1 MCGFG
6 WTVSNGATNFY
17 WASDLLHRLLHLPKV
32 GEGHV
37 EHYSSGKYPGVLE
50 LAKTN
55 SSYSVKDS
63 DTLQYFALEAYAH
76 DIAVPGVGCVGTF
89 KATSTPAAAATS
101 AAASSVKASATPS
114 RAAAAS
120 SAPAAASSRPA
131 QACTPHDDHWYV
143 LHQTCN
149 KSIEIPLTSSSGTAL
164 LASPSRLLPLPR
176 TRRKT
181 GGPTARKSAGES
193 IAESAEWSCV
203 LLRYHVL

>member
-17 WASDLLHRLLHLPKV
+17 WASDLLHRLLHMPKV

-76 DIAVPGVGCVGTF
+76 DVAVPGVGCVGTF
-89 KATSTPAAAATS
+89 KATSTPAATATS

-114 RAAAAS
+114 RAAA
-120 SAPAAASSRPA
+120 SSRPA
-131 QACTPHDDHWYV
+131 QACTPHDDHW
-143 LHQTCN
+143 
-149 KSIEIPLTSSSGTAL
+149 
-164 LASPSRLLPLPR
+164 
-176 TRRKT
+176 
-181 GGPTARKSAGES
+181 
-193 IAESAEWSCV
+193 
-203 LLRYHVL
+203 